1 VGCVIVRDS
10 RIIGEGHHRG
20 AGTPHAEV
28 DALSRVTETARGAT
42 AVVTLEPC
50 AHTGRTGPCADA
62 LIAAGVARVVF
73 AMADPTAEASGGANR
88 LREAGIEV
96 VEGVL
101 ESDAAAIN
109 SDWAFMKMHGRPHV
123 TLKLAGSLDGKVD
136 TATPERLILTG
147 EQAQSAVQH
156 LRSRS
161 DAIAV
166 GFGTLLA
173 DDPQLTVR
181 GVEGESSPLRVILG
195 SGSVPA
201 DARVLASA
209 GETAVIAE
217 RDPSAALAILADRGI
232 QRLLLEGG
240 PTVAAAYLEA
250 GVVDEVRW
258 FISPILIGDGV
269 QALGALGAQVALD
282 VIAVDLV
289 GEDVCI
295 TGVPVAS
302 GQ

>member
-1 VGCVIVRDS
+1 
-10 RIIGEGHHRG
+10 
-20 AGTPHAEV
+20 
-28 DALSRVTETARGAT
+28 
-42 AVVTLEPC
+42 
-50 AHTGRTGPCADA
+50 
-62 LIAAGVARVVF
+62 VARVVF
-73 AMADPTAEASGGANR
+73 AMADHTAEASGGANR
-88 LREAGIEV
+88 LRQAGIEV

-109 SDWAFMKMHGRPHV
+109 SDWIFMKMHGRPHV

-147 EQAQSAVQH
+147 EQAQSAVQR

-181 GVEGESSPLRVILG
+181 GVDGEHSPLRVILG
-195 SGSVPA
+195 SGSIPA
-201 DARVLASA
+201 DARVLASP

-240 PTVAAAYLEA
+240 PTLAAAYLEA

-295 TGVPVAS
+295 TGIPVAS